1 MQAGGSNDSVNVR
14 MPAGITR
21 LFKSELDWNLYTN
34 RQEGVNGRRVRPTPQ
49 QRQGQLLGDRGVAVP
64 GNSSMHSMTLPVCK
78 PHMARP
84 HLACACKTCRSQQ
97 IMQAR

>member
-34 RQEGVNGRRVRPTPQ
+34 KQEGVNDRRVGP
-49 QRQGQLLGDRGVAVP
+49 LSAV
-64 GNSSMHSMTLPVCK
+64 
-78 PHMARP
+78 
-84 HLACACKTCRSQQ
+84 
-97 IMQAR
+97 